1 MGQGRLLLRTYIG
14 LLTALSIA
22 VCVIASF
29 RLTDWNEAFAL
40 FALTFIVGSLKS
52 RVRAGVL
59 TSLSSVVSV
68 ASLFIAGPWGAV
80 IASSASF
87 LVYRPNF
94 GMEKR
99 LFNGAQA
106 VLAIAVAGIGFH
118 WTGTPVGTLVGTSAF
133 KMTVAGLLS
142 YSMSLTVNVLL
153 ISIVYALDTHL
164 GLLQSARTM
173 IGPPLVRL
181 LGFGLLGILLAIL
194 WLGGLGIF
202 AAALMM
208 FPFAVGRW
216 ALGQYEAERQ
226 AHSATL
232 AALARVVEN
241 KDLYTRGHCDRVQ
254 QGVLMIGREL
264 QMEEARLTV
273 LGNAGLLHDVGKVG
287 VPTGVIRKSGSLNDA
302 EFAAIKLHPA
312 RGLDLVGNIEFLA
325 DAYGGI
331 LHHHERMD
339 GRGYPA
345 GLKGEQIPYFG
356 RIIAVADTFDAMTTS
371 RSFRAARP
379 VEEALAE
386 LERSKDVQLDAAVVD
401 AFLAAVDKHGWVVPA
416 PPPVSEVV
424 ASTDEPV
431 FDHDDLAAA
440 PLGPAAG
447 GDSRAAPQE
456 SR

>member
-1 MGQGRLLLRTYIG
+1 MRQDRLLLRTYIG

-22 VCVIASF
+22 VCAIASF
-29 RLTDWNEAFAL
+29 RLVNWSEAFAL
-40 FALTFIVGSLKS
+40 FALTLVVDSLKS
-52 RVRAGVL
+52 RVGVGVL
-59 TSLSSVVSV
+59 ASLNSVVAV

-80 IASSASF
+80 IASSAGF
-87 LVYRPNF
+87 LVYRPTF

-99 LFNGAQA
+99 LFNGALA
-106 VLAIAVAGIGFH
+106 VLAIGVAGIGFH
-118 WTGTPVGTLVGTSAF
+118 WTGTPVGTLAGTSAF
-133 KMTVAGLLS
+133 EMTVAGLLS
-142 YSMSLTVNVLL
+142 YSMYLTVDVLL
-153 ISIVYALDTHL
+153 LSIVYSLDMHL
-164 GLLQSARTM
+164 GMIDSVKKLVDASLL
-173 IGPPLVRL
+173 RL
-181 LGFGLLGILLAIL
+181 LGFGLLGVLLAIL
-194 WLGGLGIF
+194 WVGGLGIF
-202 AAALMM
+202 AAVLMM
-208 FPFAVGRW
+208 FPFAAGRW

-264 QMEEARLTV
+264 QMEDARLTV

-287 VPTGVIRKSGSLNDA
+287 VPTGVIRKSGSLSDA

-331 LHHHERMD
+331 LHHHERID

-371 RSFRAARP
+371 RSYRAARP
-379 VEEALAE
+379 IDEALAE

-401 AFLAAVDKHGWVVPA
+401 AFMTAVAKHGWTVA
-416 PPPVSEVV
+416 EPPPISEVV
-424 ASTDEPV
+424 ASPDEPV

-440 PLGPAAG
+440 PLGGAPGA
-447 GDSRAAPQE
+447 DSQAAAPE

>member
-1 MGQGRLLLRTYIG
+1 MLQGRVLLRAYIG
-14 LLTALSIA
+14 LLTVLSFA
-22 VCVIASF
+22 VCAIASF
-29 RLTDWNEAFAL
+29 RLTYWSEAFAL
-40 FALTFIVGSLKS
+40 FALTFIVDSLKS
-52 RVRAGVL
+52 RVGTGVL
-59 TSLSSVVSV
+59 ASLNSVVAV

-80 IASSASF
+80 IASSAGF
-87 LVYRPNF
+87 LVYRPKF

-142 YSMSLTVNVLL
+142 YSMNLAVNILL
-153 ISIVYALDTHL
+153 VTIVYALDTHL
-164 GLLQSARTM
+164 GLLRSVKAVA
-173 IGPPLVRL
+173 GAPLLRL
-181 LGFGLLGILLAIL
+181 LGFGLLGVLLAIL
-194 WLGGLGIF
+194 WVGGLDIF
-202 AAALMM
+202 AAVLML
-208 FPFAVGRW
+208 FPFAVARW

-226 AHSATL
+226 AHSATM

-264 QMEEARLTV
+264 QMEDARLTV
-273 LGNAGLLHDVGKVG
+273 LANAGLLHDVGKVG
-287 VPTGVIRKSGSLNDA
+287 VPTGVIRKSGSLSEA

-331 LHHHERMD
+331 LHHHERID
-339 GRGYPA
+339 GLGYPA

-371 RSFRAARP
+371 RSYRAARP
-379 VEEALAE
+379 IDEALAE
-386 LERSKDVQLDAAVVD
+386 LERSKGVQLDVIVVD
-401 AFLAAVDKHGWVVPA
+401 AFLAAVEKHGWAVAEPPA
-416 PPPVSEVV
+416 ISEVV
-424 ASTDEPV
+424 ARTDEPV
-431 FDHDDLAAA
+431 FDHDDLTAA
-440 PLGPAAG
+440 PLGVAPGADPQGAA
-447 GDSRAAPQE
+447 RE

>member
-29 RLTDWNEAFAL
+29 RVTDWSEAFAL
-40 FALTFIVGSLKS
+40 FALTLVVGSLKS
-52 RVRAGVL
+52 RVGSGVL
-59 TSLSSVVSV
+59 ASLNSVVSV
-68 ASLFIAGPWGAV
+68 ASLFIVGPAGAV

-94 GMEKR
+94 GGEKR
-99 LFNGAQA
+99 LFNGAHP

-118 WTGTPVGTLVGTSAF
+118 WTGTPVGTLAGTSALQ
-133 KMTVAGLLS
+133 MTAAGLLAQ
-142 YSMSLTVNVLL
+142 SMSLAVNLLLVTV
-153 ISIVYALDTHL
+153 VYALDTHL
-164 GLLQSARTM
+164 GLIHIVRGVT
-173 IGPPLVRL
+173 GPPHLRL
-181 LGFGLLGILLAIL
+181 LGFGLLGVLLAIL

-202 AAALMM
+202 AAALML
-208 FPFAVGRW
+208 FPFLVGRW

-273 LGNAGLLHDVGKVG
+273 LGNAGLLHDVGKVV

-371 RSFRAARP
+371 RSYRAARP

-401 AFLAAVDKHGWVVPA
+401 AFLAGVEKHGWVVPA

>member
-1 MGQGRLLLRTYIG
+1 MRQGRLLLRTYIG
-14 LLTALSIA
+14 LLTALSLA
-22 VCVIASF
+22 VCAMASF
-29 RLTDWNEAFAL
+29 QLVDWNEAFAL
-40 FALTFIVGSLKS
+40 FALTFIAGSLKA
-52 RVRAGVL
+52 RVGAGVL
-59 TSLSSVVSV
+59 TSLNSVVSV

-80 IASSASF
+80 IASSAGF

-94 GMEKR
+94 GIEKR

-118 WTGTPVGTLVGTSAF
+118 QTGTPVGTLAGTSAF
-133 KMTVAGLLS
+133 KMTATGLLS

-153 ISIVYALDTHL
+153 VTVVYALDTHM
-164 GLLQSARTM
+164 GLVQIVKTVT
-173 IGPPLVRL
+173 GPPLLRL
-181 LGFGLLGILLAIL
+181 LGFGLLGVLLAIL
-194 WLGGLGIF
+194 WLGGLGVF
-202 AAALMM
+202 AAILMM

-254 QGVLMIGREL
+254 QGVLMVGREL
-264 QMEEARLTV
+264 QMEDARLTV

-287 VPTGVIRKSGSLNDA
+287 VPTGVIRKSGSLSDA

-345 GLKGEQIPYFG
+345 GLKGEEIPYFG

-371 RSFRAARP
+371 RSYRAARP
-379 VEEALAE
+379 IDEALAE
-386 LERSKDVQLDAAVVD
+386 LERSKDVQLDAAIVD
-401 AFLAAVDKHGWVVPA
+401 AFLAAVEKHGWVIA
-416 PPPVSEVV
+416 EPPPISEVV

-440 PLGPAAG
+440 PLGAAAG
-447 GDSRAAPQE
+447 GDSQAPGE